1 MFFITYDEKGLEI
14 TKEAKEFL
22 TNLDDDI
29 ELGIININNN
39 INIYILLGIISVVG
53 KYRTGKSFFINWAF
67 LNK

>member
-53 KYRTGKSFFINWAF
+53 KYRTGKSFFIN
-67 LNK
+67 